1 MRQRPVRWKKC
12 EKAAPRCG
20 GNGGATARE
29 DGRTPAGIHEKKD
42 SAGRRAGRDV
52 GGADQEKYLIRRS
65 TASVKIYL
73 PSICVRG
80 FEPLKIFFVLE
91 LMAVHNFSIL

>member
-1 MRQRPVRWKKC
+1 M
-12 EKAAPRCG
+12 
-20 GNGGATARE
+20 
-29 DGRTPAGIHEKKD
+29 
-42 SAGRRAGRDV
+42 

-80 FEPLKIFFVLE
+80 FEPLKIFFCTGADGCTYFFNSVME
-91 LMAVHNFSIL
+91 KTAFIFHTR